1 MGRKV
6 FLQYEF
12 MLTIFSIS
20 GWKLIDFKCLPIFP
34 PRVWLGLGLNNK
46 PATGVVTLEKSTLL
60 AGRGSGL
67 TNNNMPQKCSSR
79 RAEKDAVSKK
89 FYLFRKLVKNAK

>member
-20 GWKLIDFKCLPIFP
+20 GCKLLDFKCLPIFP

-60 AGRGSGL
+60 AGRGGGL
-67 TNNNMPQKCSSR
+67 TNNNMRQKCSSR
-79 RAEKDAVSKK
+79 RVEKDAVK
-89 FYLFRKLVKNAK
+89 RKVLSFQGVGQ